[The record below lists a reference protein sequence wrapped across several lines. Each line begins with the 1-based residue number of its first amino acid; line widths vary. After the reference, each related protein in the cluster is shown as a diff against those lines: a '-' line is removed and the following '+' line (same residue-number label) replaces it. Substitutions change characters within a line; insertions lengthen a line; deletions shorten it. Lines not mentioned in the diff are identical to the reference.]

1 MKAGSFALLAVLAG
15 AARVSKHA
23 EEGEV
28 AAEVAAAADRV
39 ACPVIASLFSAGH
52 LKPDG
57 HGRVERQEVLR
68 GLMATGASKEAAAFQ
83 ARIAAYQQ
91 DDLHQERRYNG
102 KPTDPAGPKYLNI
115 FTMSRVDQCSSSQ
128 STTTSAGY
136 PCNVNTQ
143 FLQHG
148 YSTTLRA
155 PDNGLSSKG
164 YDRFFSVS
172 GVLSNIPGASE
183 RVMTAAGLGTLLTSV
198 KTRNGDYSGDQ
209 ALNKWGSLDGSN
221 MAKFHPS
228 VSSPQKYLPLS
239 EWQANFAWGAFFV
252 AFSKTYRGVEAIP
265 ESDLKRMMI
274 DGQFPR
280 NYQMKQWSL
289 RTGLGVVAQ
298 FEGQGTGEDMV
309 RHAKDIVNRLGNAPE
324 SEYMMA
330 LMRLLQGFG
339 IAADDVYNSY
349 RDAIMLNTDA

>member
-1 MKAGSFALLAVLAG
+1 MKAGSVALFAVLAG
-15 AARVSKHA
+15 AARVNKHA
-23 EEGEV
+23 EEG
-28 AAEVAAAADRV
+28 EVAAAADRV
-39 ACPVIASLFSAGH
+39 ACPVIASLLSAGH

-68 GLMATGASKEAAAFQ
+68 GLMATGASMEAAAFQ

-91 DDLHQERRYNG
+91 DDLHQENRYNG

-115 FTMSRVDQCSSSQ
+115 MTMSTTDQCSRSQ

-143 FLQHG
+143 FVQHG

-164 YDRFFSVS
+164 YDRYLGVS
-172 GVLSNIPGASE
+172 GVLSNIPGASG
-183 RVMTAAGLGTLLTSV
+183 RVMTAAGLGTLLNHV
-198 KTRNGDYSGDQ
+198 KIRSGDYSGDQ
-209 ALNKWGSLDGSN
+209 SLNKWGGLDGSN
-221 MAKFHPS
+221 MAKFHQS
-228 VSSPQKYLPLS
+228 VSSPHNYLPLS

-252 AFSKTYRGVEAIP
+252 AFSKTYNGVEAIP
-265 ESDLKRMMI
+265 ESDLKRLFI

-280 NYQMKQWSL
+280 NYQMKPWSL
-289 RTGLGVVAQ
+289 RSGLLVVTQ

-309 RHAKDIVNRLGNAPE
+309 RHAKDIANRLGNAPE
-324 SEYMMA
+324 SEYMRAM
-330 LMRLLQGFG
+330 LMLLQSFG
-339 IAADDVYNSY
+339 LAADDVSNSY
-349 RDAIMLNTDA
+349 SDIMLNTDA